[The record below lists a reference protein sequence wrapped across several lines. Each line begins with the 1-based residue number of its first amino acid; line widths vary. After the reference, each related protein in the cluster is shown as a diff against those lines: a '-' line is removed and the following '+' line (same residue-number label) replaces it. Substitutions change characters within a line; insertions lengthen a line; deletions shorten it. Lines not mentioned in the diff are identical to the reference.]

1 MFKLSTV
8 PLEHIQRKNV
18 QFSFRDG
25 DIVTIRT
32 FILSDQGMF
41 KISNEQICKPTLL
54 VIHGFGGSAC
64 LLYPIYK
71 QLLEHYRVVTIDM
84 LGFGASSRIAI
95 NESIL
100 SSPTATENYLISW
113 LQGWLN

>member
-1 MFKLSTV
+1 MSKLSTV

-41 KISNEQICKPTLL
+41 KISNEQTCKPTLL

-71 QLLEHYRVVTIDM
+71 QLLEHYRVVAIDM